1 MAPSRFGRLRLNASP
16 WQRVLHRHV
25 HCGRA
30 ESFLPT
36 LNLAGR
42 AVQPDNDRQEFEE
55 GKAVVVHGIRE
66 AARAPYLPRR
76 ETRPERRSDRRVL
89 LHTAPSGRVSP
100 RPTPNARPHWPE
112 AAHASAAAFTR
123 RRAER
128 SLCVKRRSACNRPG
142 FHRYSKLYGK
152 YQLAL
157 EGRDAKD
164 APEAAVQLEYVDLL
178 VAQRKETS
186 WSRMF
191 DKQATPPICTLD
203 RGPRLESGGGK
214 RRGGQHV

>member
-1 MAPSRFGRLRLNASP
+1 MSHA
-16 WQRVLHRHV
+16 QH
-25 HCGRA
+25 
-30 ESFLPT
+30 
-36 LNLAGR
+36 
-42 AVQPDNDRQEFEE
+42 
-55 GKAVVVHGIRE
+55 
-66 AARAPYLPRR
+66 RR
-76 ETRPERRSDRRVL
+76 ETALARSSDGIRRRI
-89 LHTAPSGRVSP
+89 HTAI
-100 RPTPNARPHWPE
+100 
-112 AAHASAAAFTR
+112 AA
-123 RRAER
+123 AER
-128 SLCVKRRSACNRPG
+128 SRCVEAHAAGRPG

-164 APEAAVQLEYVDLL
+164 APEAAVQKEYVDLL

-203 RGPRLESGGGK
+203 RGPRLESGGDK